1 MCSSQAREA
10 VLAPA
15 QRTVEVEAHHV
26 VLEEAGVR
34 WDTLYIYNIYNI
46 YNVYNI

>member
-1 MCSSQAREA
+1 MGGTFICITLMCSSQAREA

-34 WDTLYIYNIYNI
+34 WATF
-46 YNVYNI
+46 

>member
-34 WDTLYIYNIYNI
+34 WNTL
-46 YNVYNI
+46 

>member
-34 WDTLYIYNIYNI
+34 WATL
-46 YNVYNI
+46 